1 MLNFLNNTVQS
12 RRFVSINNRT
22 SVSDILPES
31 FCYSIAENSCD
42 INWENILLQKSPF
55 QIVITQGLIQAL
67 KSKTIIEFRSFK
79 GASALWLAD
88 IQSLSIKDGKVISID
103 IDFENIDQAVKEDN
117 RIEFL
122 QGDSNK
128 VEAIFPKEK
137 ISEIVHPIL

>member
-12 RRFVSINNRT
+12 KRFVSINNRI
-22 SVSDILPES
+22 SVSDIPES
-31 FCYSIAENSCD
+31 FWYYIAENSCD
-42 INWENILLQKSPF
+42 INWENIPLQKSPF
-55 QIVITQGLIQAL
+55 QIVTTQGLIQAL
-67 KSKTIIEFRSFK
+67 KPKTIIEFGSFK

-88 IQSLSIKDGKVISID
+88 IQSLSVKDGKVISID

>member
-1 MLNFLNNTVQS
+1 M
-12 RRFVSINNRT
+12 
-22 SVSDILPES
+22 
-31 FCYSIAENSCD
+31 
-42 INWENILLQKSPF
+42 
-55 QIVITQGLIQAL
+55 QAL
-67 KSKTIIEFRSFK
+67 KPKTIIEFRSFK

-88 IQSLSIKDGKVISID
+88 IQSLSVKDSKVISID

-137 ISEIVHPIL
+137 ISEIIHPIL